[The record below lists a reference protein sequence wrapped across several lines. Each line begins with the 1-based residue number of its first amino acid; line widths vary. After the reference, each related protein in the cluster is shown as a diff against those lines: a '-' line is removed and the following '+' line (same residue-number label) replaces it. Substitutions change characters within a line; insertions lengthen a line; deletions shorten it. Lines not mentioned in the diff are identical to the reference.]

1 MKLSEKWQKVV
12 EQSGEYLVQH
22 DEMKIC
28 LLLKN

>member
-12 EQSGEYLVQH
+12 EQSDEYLGQH
-22 DEMKIC
+22 DELKIC